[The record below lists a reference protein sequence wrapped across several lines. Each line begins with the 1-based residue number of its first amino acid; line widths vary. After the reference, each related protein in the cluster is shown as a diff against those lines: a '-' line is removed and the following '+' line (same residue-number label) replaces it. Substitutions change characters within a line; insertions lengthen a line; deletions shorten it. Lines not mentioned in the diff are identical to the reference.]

1 MQDIYLYDHLVSV
14 VEPQIMRNVL
24 ILRNGIIQRIKVD
37 LASRYNAF
45 YNFPSQSIIVTI
57 SRHKI
62 KTDLSFIL

>member
-24 ILRNGIIQRIKVD
+24 ILRNGIIHRIKVD
-37 LASRYNAF
+37 LASLYNVF

>member
-1 MQDIYLYDHLVSV
+1 MQDIYLCDHLVSV

-37 LASRYNAF
+37 LASLYNAF
-45 YNFPSQSIIVTI
+45 YNFSSQSIIVTI